1 MQITLATK
9 ITIARIILIVP
20 TVVLYVLGELLGG
33 TASLVLL
40 ILSAVLF
47 SVTCFTD
54 FVDGYIA
61 RKTHTVTDLGKF
73 LDPLADKIVV
83 VIMLILIVLFQG
95 STTVTVGVNSVFA
108 YNGLV
113 IALLS
118 GIIISRELMIG
129 VFRSIVAKKGLVL
142 AADVFGKLKTIFL
155 NVGITGL
162 LVASLHPV
170 VAWISTI
177 IFYIG
182 AALAIYSGFNYVIKN
197 RKVFT
202 SDDQSVPS
210 QTQGSHDHSYDSAAL
225 EFEDD
230 GAKAVDTNA
239 DAINGDDSGAD
250 TATYNAANGSDTG
263 VDTAT
268 DNNDKS
274 ADNAPDNVA
283 DVK

>member
-20 TVVLYVLGELLGG
+20 TVVLYVLGELMGG

-61 RKTHTVTDLGKF
+61 RKTNTVTDLGKF

-162 LVASLHPV
+162 LIASLHPI
-170 VAWISTI
+170 VAWVSTV

-197 RKVFT
+197 RKVFA
-202 SDDQSVPS
+202 SDGQSVPS
-210 QTQGSHDHSYDSAAL
+210 KTQESQSHDTTSSYEGTAL

-230 GAKAVDTNA
+230 GANFKDSNVDGANVKDSDA
-239 DAINGDDSGAD
+239 DGATANDSNVYG
-250 TATYNAANGSDTG
+250 
-263 VDTAT
+263 AT
-268 DNNDKS
+268 DNDSN
-274 ADNAPDNVA
+274 ADGANSDGINA
-283 DVK
+283 K

>member
-20 TVVLYVLGELLGG
+20 TVVLYVLGELMGG

-61 RKTHTVTDLGKF
+61 RKTNTVTDLGKF

-162 LVASLHPV
+162 LIASLHPI
-170 VAWISTI
+170 VAWVSTV

-197 RKVFT
+197 RKVFA
-202 SDDQSVPS
+202 SDGQSVPS
-210 QTQGSHDHSYDSAAL
+210 KTQESQSHDTTSSYEGTAL

-230 GAKAVDTNA
+230 GANVKDSDADGATVNDSNVYGATANDSNA
-239 DAINGDDSGAD
+239 DGANSDGINA
-250 TATYNAANGSDTG
+250 
-263 VDTAT
+263 
-268 DNNDKS
+268 K
-274 ADNAPDNVA
+274 
-283 DVK
+283 